1 MKLDRLHL
9 TLGVLLALGVAFRAV
24 RERPAQQRAA
34 TAAGSTALNRQIG
47 EVSSRRKTGKQ
58 KGPPTAA
65 RTLGGPVLPP
75 PGGGA
80 TPLRMETTPIG
91 ALAPGSAPALGQ
103 RLPGLLVDLD
113 VAPAA
118 SIESL
123 PRIGPALARRIV
135 EDRLARG
142 PFRSLAGLDRVKGVG
157 PALLKGIAPYV
168 TFSPSGRPSTVAA
181 VPPPEE
187 SAGRGKGR
195 RRPPASVVR

>member
-24 RERPAQQRAA
+24 HERAPGPTTPNPA
-34 TAAGSTALNRQIG
+34 LDRQIS
-47 EVSSRRKTGKQ
+47 EVSNRRKAGK
-58 KGPPTAA
+58 KGSVNTRNVPKGAALSPPVAS
-65 RTLGGPVLPP
+65 GP
-75 PGGGA
+75 A
-80 TPLRMETTPIG
+80 LRNESTPIG
-91 ALAPGSAPALGQ
+91 ALPPGAAVRRTNAL
-103 RLPGLLVDLD
+103 GLLVDLD
-113 VAPAA
+113 LASAT

-135 EDRLARG
+135 EDRTERG
-142 PFRSLAGLDRVKGVG
+142 PFGSLQALDRVRGVG
-157 PALLKGIAPYV
+157 PALQREIAPYV
-168 TFSPSGRPSTVAA
+168 TFSTSGRPSTVAA